1 MTHCVLLFFLLLLFI
16 HFFTFGYAEF
26 SPPHGLSLV
35 AVSGGLLSSCGMQA
49 SHCGGFS
56 FGGASIGSGCT
67 GFHSCSRAWG
77 QWVWCKGLGAPRHV
91 GSSWIS
97 VGTHVSCIGRQILY
111 HWATREVP
119 LSFFVLNTAHEV
131 TWFFFPQEVEPS
143 EDHTRPIQQTPLTTP
158 SLRQASREH
167 PSLARSL

>member
-1 MTHCVLLFFLLLLFI
+1 MFNAASEITRNGHVLMRKKITFDKLVLQICDTLCSSLFLLVLFI

-35 AVSGGLLSSCGMQA
+35 AVSRGLLSSCRMKA

-56 FGGASIGSGCT
+56 FGGSIGSGCT
-67 GFHSCSRAWG
+67 GFGSCSRAWG

-111 HWATREVP
+111 H
-119 LSFFVLNTAHEV
+119 
-131 TWFFFPQEVEPS
+131 
-143 EDHTRPIQQTPLTTP
+143 
-158 SLRQASREH
+158 
-167 PSLARSL
+167 